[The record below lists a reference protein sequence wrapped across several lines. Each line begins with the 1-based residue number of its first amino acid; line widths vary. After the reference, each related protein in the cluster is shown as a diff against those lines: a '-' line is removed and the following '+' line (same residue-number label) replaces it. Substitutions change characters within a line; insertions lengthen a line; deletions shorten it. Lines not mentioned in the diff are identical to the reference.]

1 MIDGFTSKNT
11 VEISRWLKEEQSLI
25 FSETAN
31 Y

>member
-11 VEISRWLKEEQSLI
+11 VEISRWLEEEESLI
-25 FSETAN
+25 VSETAN